1 MCWRQACDTQKPE
14 PLRRHHSLTAH
25 SLLPLAEKQRRV
37 LRNLRRLQGLG
48 LVRASDCYQGLV
60 DELAKVTDNPDQD
73 YMWLMQSHCAGIPEA
88 GFSLVG
94 AIPNCH
100 QLEEGP
106 GFFLKGRS

>member
-14 PLRRHHSLTAH
+14 PLRRHHSLMAH

-60 DELAKVTDNPDQD
+60 DELAKVITQARTTCGLSKAAVLTFQRWASSWWVPFQTASNMRKAQG
-73 YMWLMQSHCAGIPEA
+73 S
-88 GFSLVG
+88 F
-94 AIPNCH
+94 
-100 QLEEGP
+100 
-106 GFFLKGRS
+106 